1 MNKIDT
7 TTLAVLRGAFVS
19 IAHDMSRLLCRTSQ
33 NYITAE
39 LRDHH
44 CGVYDSQGRVISS
57 SFTLPALA
65 GAGRFQAQLV
75 AEKYKG
81 DIYPGDEFIMNCPYT
96 AYGTHLPDWTFIRPV
111 FYKDEMVFFAFSKA
125 HQLDTSGAYPG
136 GYFPGAYDIH
146 AEGMMIPAIKWNE
159 KGKPNQAVQDLI
171 FNNVRYKDKQVLDVK
186 AMFASLQLCEE
197 RLLKL
202 LARYG
207 QAVVLGSADE
217 MIDLMEK
224 TVKAEIAKMP
234 DGTYYG
240 ESACDDDG
248 TNHDKPVWL
257 RCEMTIKG
265 DELNFDLSKS
275 DPQSHFVNSP
285 WANTQPRVAAAFFT
299 VLDPSLAYYHNEGSY
314 LAFEVYAP
322 EGSVAHAKYPATVG
336 GCPVNIGLQI
346 FESVLKCLAQAVP
359 DRVTSGWARQL
370 AFDDFGIDRDGKRFW
385 TAQFSS
391 HGGSGALYG
400 YDGWPHLGMFSSLG
414 ALRKGNIEIIETRYP
429 WQVLR
434 YDMRQDSPGDG
445 QWRGGHGVQ
454 IEWMNDTDKEHAFV
468 TGNADGILTDIYAI
482 GGGKLPERN
491 KQYLLKKSTGEKT
504 PLLTKRG
511 PFFMDEGDILVQM
524 SQGGA
529 GAGDPAKR
537 DPEKVRMDVVNEYI
551 SMKKARDVYKVAVNP
566 QTMELDLE
574 ETGRLR
580 AP

>member
-1 MNKIDT
+1 MSKIDT

-19 IAHDMSRLLCRTSQ
+19 ISHDMSRLLCRTSQ

-44 CGVYDSQGRVISS
+44 CGVYDSKGRVISS

-75 AEKYKG
+75 AEKYK
-81 DIYPGDEFIMNCPYT
+81 DNMYPGDEFIMNCPYT
-96 AYGTHLPDWTFIRPV
+96 AFGTHLPDWTFIRPV
-111 FYKDEMVFFAFSKA
+111 FYKDELVFFAFSKA

-159 KGKPNQAVQDLI
+159 KGQPNQAVQDLI
-171 FNNVRYKDKQVLDVK
+171 LNNVRYRDRQLLDIK

-197 RLLKL
+197 RLIKL
-202 LARYG
+202 LERYG
-207 QAVVLGSADE
+207 KEVVLGSANE

-224 TVKAEIAKMP
+224 TVRAEIAKMP

-248 TNHDKPVWL
+248 TTKDKPVWV
-257 RCEMTIKG
+257 RCEMTVKG
-265 DELNFDLSKS
+265 DKLYFDLSKS
-275 DPQSHFVNSP
+275 DPQSNFVNSP

-299 VLDPSLAYYHNEGSY
+299 TLDPSLAFFHNEGSY
-314 LAFEVYAP
+314 LAFEVHAD
-322 EGSVAHAKYPATVG
+322 EGTVAHAKYPATVG
-336 GCPVNIGLQI
+336 GCPVNVGLQI
-346 FESVLKCLAQAVP
+346 FESVLKCLAQTTP
-359 DRVTSGWARQL
+359 DQVTSGWARQL
-370 AFDDFGIDRDGKRFW
+370 AFDDFGIDRAGKRFW

-414 ALRKGNIEIIETRYP
+414 ALRKGTIELIETRYP
-429 WQVLR
+429 WQVNR

-454 IEWMNDTDKEHAFV
+454 IEWMSDTDKEHAFV
-468 TGNADGILTDIYAI
+468 TGNADGILTDIYSI

-491 KQYLLKKSTGEKT
+491 SQYLLKKGTTEKI

-511 PFFMDEGDILVQM
+511 PFFMKEGDILVQM

-529 GAGDPAKR
+529 GAGDPVKR

-551 SMKKARDVYKVAVNP
+551 SMAKALNVYKVAINP
-566 QTMELDLE
+566 QTMEIDVE
-574 ETGRLR
+574 ETRRLR
-580 AP
+580 AE